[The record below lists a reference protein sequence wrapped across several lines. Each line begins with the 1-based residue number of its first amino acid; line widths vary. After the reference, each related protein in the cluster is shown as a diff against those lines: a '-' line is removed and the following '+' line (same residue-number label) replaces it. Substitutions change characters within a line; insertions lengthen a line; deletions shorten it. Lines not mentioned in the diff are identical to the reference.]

1 VEKLEQ
7 QIVKSGVIKPCEGNQ
22 GLIIARIECRTSQE
36 TGATTSQE
44 TGATN
49 SQKWRDQT
57 L

>member
-1 VEKLEQ
+1 L
-7 QIVKSGVIKPCEGNQ
+7 ISGVIKPCEGNQ